1 MKNRKLF
8 AAAMTAALAVSM
20 MGTTVMAATSAEG
33 TTNFKYQPGTAA
45 PVDPVT
51 PGTEETSVNNWMVVY
66 PRNITLT
73 DSNIE
78 AGDTFTNGA
87 AVTFTVKQK
96 QAGADNDDTIKE
108 ANIPSGISV
117 SAQGAGADGN
127 YTLSGTQGSAT
138 MQLAGFT
145 GTKITNTADELGLL
159 RHNASTQSGKAKIS
173 DDSAVVDGNE
183 YTGQVT
189 FTFENPAN
197 QA

>member
-33 TTNFKYQPGTAA
+33 TTNFKYKPGTAA

>member
-1 MKNRKLF
+1 MKNRKLY
-8 AAAMTAALAVSM
+8 AAALAATLAVSM

-117 SAQGAGADGN
+117 SAEGATATGD

-138 MQLAGFT
+138 MQLAGFN
-145 GTKITNTADELGLL
+145 GTSKITQNANELGVLT
-159 RHNASTQSGKAKIS
+159 HGAGATQSGKAKIS
-173 DDSAVVDGNE
+173 NDNAVVDGNE

-189 FTFENPAN
+189 FTFENPA
-197 QA
+197 